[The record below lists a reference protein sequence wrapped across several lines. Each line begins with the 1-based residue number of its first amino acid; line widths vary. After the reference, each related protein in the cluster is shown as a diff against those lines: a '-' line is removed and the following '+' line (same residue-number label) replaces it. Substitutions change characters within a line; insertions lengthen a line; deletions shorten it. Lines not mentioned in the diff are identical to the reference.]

1 MKFSFRKNDSTKS
14 PSPNKK
20 VMMEN
25 FFDDFC
31 ASQAKST
38 VVRDKFD
45 AASFIV
51 NVEDKGE
58 MYLINADLPGVKE
71 KNIDVTYKDRHI
83 TIAAYKKNECI
94 QKSKYFLRQEHS
106 WGRISRSFKLDP
118 IDEASMQITFKND
131 VLEIRLSKV
140 NDKEVM

>member
-1 MKFSFRKNDSTKS
+1 MKFIFRKNDQTKS
-14 PSPNKK
+14 PSSHKK

-31 ASQAKST
+31 ASQAKSV

-51 NVEDKGE
+51 DIEDTGE
-58 MYLINADLPGVKE
+58 MYFINAELPGVKE
-71 KNIDVTYKDRHI
+71 KNIDVSYKDRHI
-83 TIAAYKKNECI
+83 TISAYKINESL
-94 QKSKYFLRQEHS
+94 QKGKYFQRKERS

-118 IDEASMQITFKND
+118 IDEASMKITFKDD
-131 VLEIRLSKV
+131 VLEIKLNKV
-140 NDKEVM
+140 SDKEVM

>member
-1 MKFSFRKNDSTKS
+1 MKFSFRRNDSAKS
-14 PSPNKK
+14 PSPHKK
-20 VMMEN
+20 EIMEN

-51 NVEDKGE
+51 DVEDAGE
-58 MYLINADLPGVKE
+58 MYLINANLPGVKE
-71 KNIDVTYKDRHI
+71 KNINVTYKDKHI
-83 TIAAYKKNECI
+83 TISAYKRNECI
-94 QKSKYFLRQEHS
+94 HKGKYFLRKERS

-118 IDEASMQITFKND
+118 IDKASMQITFKDD
-131 VLEIRLSKV
+131 VLEIKLNKV
-140 NDKEVM
+140 SDKEVM